1 MFAFFGLGPTEM
13 IILLAIG
20 VMTLVPLIVVF
31 VVLPRALKWNQHDP
45 DRLATLQRQV
55 DQLHAEVDRLKQK
68 PE

>member
-1 MFAFFGLGPTEM
+1 
-13 IILLAIG
+13 
-20 VMTLVPLIVVF
+20 MTLVPLIVVF